1 MERKK
6 GRYDGS
12 ISEESKKK
20 KIHTERVI
28 ERAKYWEDEKVK
40 IGIKGLKK
48 KKITEKLH
56 EREKETDMHV

>member
-12 ISEESKKK
+12 ISEESKK

-48 KKITEKLH
+48 KK
-56 EREKETDMHV
+56 R